1 MSIIPWDSGA
11 SGSNSFRHPTPTS
24 DHMGYD
30 SLQCQM
36 YITKLVERTSRYSQS
51 GCKFLPEDE
60 FDIYTSE
67 ESIRRTLN
75 AAGLPE
81 PTVSA
86 LVKRIQRPKM
96 PAQRI
101 YLTIMRIGELTR
113 LQPLLSST
121 CSFSDNDLPLSLEM
135 DSEDR
140 SVIHSCSNPSSTGP
154 REFFSATSW
163 SHYKMEEFERSQH
176 YFLAP
181 VLDSKRFEYDLTSD
195 TPLPLVTKNVHI
207 PSNFSTVYK
216 VTLHPFH
223 LGDIGVLI
231 YHTASQNIETLA
243 HPILGPLDHAIL
255 RTQTSM
261 QRKRPGDNTSL

>member
-1 MSIIPWDSGA
+1 
-11 SGSNSFRHPTPTS
+11 
-24 DHMGYD
+24 
-30 SLQCQM
+30 M
-36 YITKLVERTSRYSQS
+36 YISQLVERTSRCSQS
-51 GCKFLPEDE
+51 GCKFLPENE

-86 LVKRIQRPKM
+86 LVKRIRSPKM

-135 DSEDR
+135 DSEGK
-140 SVIHSCSNPSSTGP
+140 SVIHSCFNPSSTGP
-154 REFFSATSW
+154 REFFSATLW

-181 VLDSKRFEYDLTSD
+181 VLDSTQFEYDLTLS
-195 TPLPLVTKNVHI
+195 TPLPLVTKTKHRR
-207 PSNFSTVYK
+207 SSFSTVYQ
-216 VTLHPFH
+216 VTVHPFH
-223 LGDIGVLI
+223 LGNIGVLI
-231 YHTASQNIETLA
+231 CRTALQHIETVA
-243 HPILGPLDHAIL
+243 NPIVGPLDHAIL
-255 RTQTSM
+255 RPQTTM
-261 QRKRPGDNTSL
+261 RGKRPGDTAGS